1 MITTD
6 SLRGRMALM
15 VAHCAGMVDLV
26 ALPLWVGALMGHYHF
41 DPQQAG
47 GLATLFLLGAVL
59 ASTALAPRFN
69 RLPRRSV
76 VVAGF
81 SVAALAFLGVS
92 LRTDF
97 VSMAVLHALGGVAA
111 GAGLSVTHGS
121 IARAMN
127 PHRMFAIAG
136 TALGVFSVGFFAS
149 VPPLLATHGGGAI
162 FQVFAGV
169 MGFAALVSLLAFP
182 QGEGVRAQGVA
193 DIPASGRTEPL
204 PRVVWFGIVGV
215 ACMGLVQ
222 AMTFAFV
229 ERVGHARGFEVA
241 AIASMFVAL
250 SIVNLF
256 PTALAGLLERRLDA
270 RTVLL
275 VGPALQALLA
285 GGIMLSMSFNTYAA
299 AALFLPAVMLF
310 THNFAFGLLARIE
323 PSGRALA
330 ATPAMLMTG
339 GAIGPVLGGTLV
351 KTFGYGS
358 LAVAAA
364 IIAAVAIICFTRLPV
379 QASVATRRQFA

>member
-1 MITTD
+1 MISTD

-15 VAHCAGMVDLV
+15 VTHCAGMLDLV
-26 ALPLWVGALMGHYHF
+26 ALPLWVGALMGHYQL
-41 DPQQAG
+41 DAQQAG

-59 ASTALAPRFN
+59 ASIALAPRFN
-69 RLPRRSV
+69 RLPRQ
-76 VVAGF
+76 VVAVVGF
-81 SVAALAFLGVS
+81 GAAALAFFGVS

-97 VSMAVLHALGGVAA
+97 ASMAVLHALGGLAA
-111 GAGLSVTHGS
+111 GAGLSVTHGT
-121 IARAMN
+121 IARSAN
-127 PHRMFAIAG
+127 PHRLFAIVG
-136 TALGVFSVGFFAS
+136 TALGIFSVGFFAT
-149 VPPLLATHGGGAI
+149 VPPLLASHGGGAL
-162 FQVFAGV
+162 FRAFAAV
-169 MGFAALVSLLAFP
+169 MGFAALVSLVAFP
-182 QGEGVRAQGVA
+182 QAEGRAAHAAGGTR
-193 DIPASGRTEPL
+193 DSGRHEPL
-204 PRVVWFGIVGV
+204 SRVVWFGIVGI

-229 ERVGHARGFEVA
+229 ERVGVARGFEVT

-256 PTALAGLLERRLDA
+256 PTALAGLLEKRLEA

-275 VGPALQALLA
+275 VGPVVQALLA
-285 GGIMLSMSFNTYAA
+285 AGIMLSMSFNVYAA
-299 AALFLPAVMLF
+299 SALFLPAVMLF

-358 LAVAAA
+358 LAAAAA
-364 IIAAVAIICFTRLPV
+364 IIAILAIACYTRLPARAPLAV
-379 QASVATRRQFA
+379 RRQLA

>member
-1 MITTD
+1 MIKTD
-6 SLRGRMALM
+6 SFRGRMALM

-26 ALPLWVGALMGHYHF
+26 ALPLWVGALMGHYQL

-47 GLATLFLLGAVL
+47 GLATLFLFGAVL
-59 ASTALAPRFN
+59 ASTVLAPRFN

-81 SVAALAFLGVS
+81 GVAALAFWGVS
-92 LRTDF
+92 MRADF
-97 VSMAVLHALGGVAA
+97 ASMAMLHAVGGVAA
-111 GAGLSVTHGS
+111 GAGLSVTHGT
-121 IARAMN
+121 IARSVN
-127 PHRMFAIAG
+127 PHRLFAVAG
-136 TALGVFSVGFFAS
+136 IALGIFSVGFFAT
-149 VPPLLATHGGGAI
+149 VPPLQASLGGGVL

-182 QGEGVRAQGVA
+182 QAEDDVVQTASVASPGVR
-193 DIPASGRTEPL
+193 PEPL
-204 PRVVWFGIVGV
+204 ARAVWFGIVGI

-222 AMTFAFV
+222 AMTFSFL

-241 AIASMFVAL
+241 AIAAMFVAL

-256 PTALAGLLERRLDA
+256 PTALAALLERRLQA
-270 RTVLL
+270 RNVLL
-275 VGPALQALLA
+275 VGPALQALLTA
-285 GGIMLSMSFNTYAA
+285 GIMLSMSFNTYAMA
-299 AALFLPAVMLF
+299 AVFLPAVMLF
-310 THNFAFGLLARIE
+310 THTFAFGLLARLE

-351 KTFGYGS
+351 KFFGYGS

-364 IIAAVAIICFTRLPV
+364 IIAALAIFCYTRLPA
-379 QASVATRRQFA
+379 QAPLAARKQFA